1 MDFINRQSVSTREE
15 LVSAGFEGEYV
26 EIFEKNRSEM
36 REIEQVWLQVW
47 PFSQHLLCDHRYPA
61 IKVVSGV
68 QVSAT
73 VLFAA
78 WLFISRAATFW
89 SSISVA
95 QCCCETQTHDVLVEL
110 VAPLSHRFCSW
121 ALWVFVSW
129 SSAVTQSCLCPL
141 LPDGCIYGRDSLW
154 PPRLQLAI
162 SSQCSAS
169 GEHALLYGVNGGTFS
184 SLCFF
189 NLPLLYS
196 MLRSW

>member
-78 WLFISRAATFW
+78 WLFISRAAT
-89 SSISVA
+89 S
-95 QCCCETQTHDVLVEL
+95 
-110 VAPLSHRFCSW
+110 
-121 ALWVFVSW
+121 
-129 SSAVTQSCLCPL
+129 
-141 LPDGCIYGRDSLW
+141 
-154 PPRLQLAI
+154 
-162 SSQCSAS
+162 
-169 GEHALLYGVNGGTFS
+169 
-184 SLCFF
+184 
-189 NLPLLYS
+189 
-196 MLRSW
+196 